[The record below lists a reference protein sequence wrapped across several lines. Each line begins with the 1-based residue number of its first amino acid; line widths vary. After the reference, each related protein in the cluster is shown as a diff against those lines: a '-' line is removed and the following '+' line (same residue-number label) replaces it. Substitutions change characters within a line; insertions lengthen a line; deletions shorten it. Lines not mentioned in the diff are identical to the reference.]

1 VNPAR
6 RREIFQRLQQAN
18 PAPRTELIYSS
29 PFELLVAVILSAQA
43 TDKSVNKAT
52 QHLYR
57 AANTPAAI
65 FKLGVSGLSSYIK
78 SIGLFNAKAKNIVAT
93 CEALIERHGGEVPA
107 TRAELEA
114 LPGVGRKTASV
125 ILNTAFGHPEIA
137 VDTHIF
143 RVSNRT
149 GLAPGKTVRIVEEK
163 LAKFVPTEYVQD
175 AHHWLILHGRY
186 TCKAR
191 SPDCPNCIIVDLC
204 EYRRKRRVKE
214 PV

>member
-1 VNPAR
+1 MPVNPAR

-78 SIGLFNAKAKNIVAT
+78 SIGLFNAKAKNIVA
-93 CEALIERHGGEVPA
+93 
-107 TRAELEA
+107 
-114 LPGVGRKTASV
+114 
-125 ILNTAFGHPEIA
+125 
-137 VDTHIF
+137 
-143 RVSNRT
+143 
-149 GLAPGKTVRIVEEK
+149 
-163 LAKFVPTEYVQD
+163 
-175 AHHWLILHGRY
+175 
-186 TCKAR
+186 AR
-191 SPDCPNCIIVDLC
+191 SRRHAPNW
-204 EYRRKRRVKE
+204 RRCQASAAR
-214 PV
+214 PPA